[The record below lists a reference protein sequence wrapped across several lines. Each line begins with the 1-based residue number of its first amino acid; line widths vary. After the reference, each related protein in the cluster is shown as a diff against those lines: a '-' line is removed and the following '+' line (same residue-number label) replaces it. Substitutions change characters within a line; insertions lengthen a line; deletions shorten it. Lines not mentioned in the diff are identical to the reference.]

1 MNTLSIGD
9 AISYGWRGFWKN
21 VGSLIVATI
30 VLLVVHVI
38 FGVISTLFDNFILQ
52 YAFSILGYVVT
63 LLIVLGLLRMALAIT
78 SGQPPNVSELT
89 NTNAWGTYIA
99 ASIIFAIASG
109 IGFLLCIIPGIIVYV
124 FWGFYGFVI
133 ADRGEG
139 VGVGEAFSRSVEITA
154 GNRWQLFG
162 LGILLI
168 LINFV
173 GALLCGVGL
182 LFTYG
187 ITAVTGAYAYRQLSG
202 QPVAEIA

>member
-1 MNTLSIGD
+1 LNTLSIGD

-21 VGSLIVATI
+21 IAPLIVGTI
-30 VLLVVHVI
+30 ALVVVHVVFGILSVI
-38 FGVISTLFDNFILQ
+38 FDSVVLQ
-52 YAFSILGYVVT
+52 IIIRLIGYVVS
-63 LLIVLGLLRMALAIT
+63 LLVVLGLLRMALQVTAGESPDT
-78 SGQPPNVSELT
+78 NNLT
-89 NTNAWGTYIA
+89 NTNAWGTYIG
-99 ASIIFAIASG
+99 ASIIFAIVSS
-109 IGFLLCIIPGIIVYV
+109 IGFALCIIPGIIVYV

-162 LGILLI
+162 LGILLV

-187 ITAVTGAYAYRQLSG
+187 ITAVTGAYAYRTLSG
-202 QPVAEIA
+202 QPVAEVV